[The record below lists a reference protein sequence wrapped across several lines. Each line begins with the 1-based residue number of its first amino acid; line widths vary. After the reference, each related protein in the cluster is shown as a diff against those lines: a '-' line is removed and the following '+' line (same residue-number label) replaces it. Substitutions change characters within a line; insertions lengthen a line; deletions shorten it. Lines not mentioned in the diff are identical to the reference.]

1 MGPTRRR
8 PVSLSIEAQQTHK
21 APRGTHC
28 DLVSA
33 PKMAIL
39 GRKMVDVGS
48 LQKHVLTGLEGV
60 LGYWLVTIVMI
71 FGDYMVE
78 CPTSLYDDD
87 HHHHHHL
94 PLRSEAL
101 VAILVMY
108 SRWHLGVHT
117 FEQLVVGGSV
127 GGCLGYV
134 FYSIYCVLFH
144 ELSTRSYIFSK

>member
-1 MGPTRRR
+1 
-8 PVSLSIEAQQTHK
+8 
-21 APRGTHC
+21 
-28 DLVSA
+28 
-33 PKMAIL
+33 
-39 GRKMVDVGS
+39 MVDVGS

-127 GGCLGYV
+127 GGVFGIRILFYLLRSFSRT
-134 FYSIYCVLFH
+134 FYSFLYFLKV
-144 ELSTRSYIFSK
+144 IFVVNAPSIGT